1 MHPSGEDT
9 RMGRLETRLLSLGA
23 LIAALSWLKPTA
35 TGVAAE
41 TWDGTWRGQMTCAKL
56 SFTKGSQNVPV
67 EVVISGRR
75 VTFARKVWNQDNSSV
90 VGTEEGS
97 GEVDANGEIRISSVW
112 KSTGANPHF
121 TFNAS
126 YLGSLQIGAGSLNG
140 TQVWTFD
147 GKTENRG
154 CSLSLKR

>member
-1 MHPSGEDT
+1 MRWLKTP
-9 RMGRLETRLLSLGA
+9 LLALGA
-23 LIAALSWLKPTA
+23 LIAVLSWIEPAA
-35 TGVAAE
+35 TSVTAE
-41 TWDGTWRGQMTCAKL
+41 TLDGTWQGEMSCAKL

-67 EVVISGRR
+67 EVVVSGRS
-75 VTFARKVWNQDNSSV
+75 VSFARKVWNQDNSSV

-97 GEVDANGEIRISSVW
+97 GKVDAKGEIKIASVW
-112 KSTGANPHF
+112 KSTGANPRF
-121 TFNAS
+121 TFTAS
-126 YLGSLQIGAGSLNG
+126 YAGRLQRSGGSLTG

>member
-1 MHPSGEDT
+1 MRWLKTP
-9 RMGRLETRLLSLGA
+9 LLALGA
-23 LIAALSWLKPTA
+23 LIAVLSWIEPTA

-41 TWDGTWRGQMTCAKL
+41 TLDGTWRGEMSCAKL

-67 EVVISGRR
+67 EVVVSGRS
-75 VTFARKVWNQDNSSV
+75 VSFARKVWNQDNSSV

-97 GEVDANGEIRISSVW
+97 GEVDAKGEIKIASVW
-112 KSTGANPHF
+112 KSTGANPRF
-121 TFNAS
+121 TFTAS
-126 YLGSLQIGAGSLNG
+126 YAGRLQRNGGSLTG

>member
-1 MHPSGEDT
+1 
-9 RMGRLETRLLSLGA
+9 
-23 LIAALSWLKPTA
+23 LIAVLSRIEPAA

-41 TWDGTWRGQMTCAKL
+41 TLDGTWQGEMSCAKL

-67 EVVISGRR
+67 EVVVSGRS
-75 VTFARKVWNQDNSSV
+75 VSFARKVWNQDNSSV

-97 GEVDANGEIRISSVW
+97 GEVDAKGEIKIASVW
-112 KSTGANPHF
+112 KSTGANPRF
-121 TFNAS
+121 TFTAS
-126 YLGSLQIGAGSLNG
+126 YAGRLQRSGGSLTG